1 MDQKLEKY
9 IRDLIEP
16 LVDNKESLMIRKMP
30 GAENEDG
37 VILVV
42 GENNDIARLIGR
54 GGSVADAIRKVV
66 SIHGKINSQRF
77 KIKFESFEATKLE
90 E

>member
-1 MDQKLEKY
+1 MDQELEKF

-16 LVDNKESLMIRKMP
+16 LVDHKESIMIRKMP
-30 GAENEDG
+30 TAENEDPT
-37 VILVV
+37 ILIV
-42 GENNDIARLIGR
+42 GENNDVARLIGR

-66 SIHGKINSQRF
+66 AIHGKINNQRVR
-77 KIKFESFEATKLE
+77 IKFESFEATKLE

>member
-1 MDQKLEKY
+1 MDQELEKY

-30 GAENEDG
+30 AVENEDG

-42 GENNDIARLIGR
+42 CENNDIARLI
-54 GGSVADAIRKVV
+54 
-66 SIHGKINSQRF
+66 
-77 KIKFESFEATKLE
+77 
-90 E
+90 